1 MSIYCKKATALFMKF
16 SLQQFNRLGCI
27 SVVNP
32 NGQMFLRFY
41 NKAQIKLHVAVLDT
55 LELTLF

>member
-1 MSIYCKKATALFMKF
+1 MKF

-41 NKAQIKLHVAVLDT
+41 NKAQIKLHGSAGHTGVVII
-55 LELTLF
+55 LEKKSVDDI

>member
-1 MSIYCKKATALFMKF
+1 MKF

-32 NGQMFLRFY
+32 NGQMFLWFY
-41 NKAQIKLHVAVLDT
+41 NKAQIKLLVAVLDT
-55 LELTLF
+55 LELSLF